1 MHGDRAGGAVTMYVL
16 AALVGLV
23 AMAALVLDGGRFLAA
38 REHAATVA
46 AQAARAGAASLSPA
60 SLRSGAGP
68 SGGVGLSANPGRASR
83 AAQRVLHTG
92 GVTGSVTVTNG
103 RVRVHAVVHK
113 PTVML
118 AIVGVDE
125 LTGGATEA
133 ARPLHGTT
141 HAGGGD

>member
-1 MHGDRAGGAVTMYVL
+1 
-16 AALVGLV
+16 
-23 AMAALVLDGGRFLAA
+23 MAALVLDGGRFLAA

-46 AQAARAGAASLSPA
+46 AQAARAGAASLSPR

-68 SGGVGLSANPGRASR
+68 TGGLGLAADPGGARH
-83 AAQRVLHTG
+83 AAQRVLRTG

-103 RVRVHAVVHK
+103 RVRVHTVVHK

-118 AIVGVDE
+118 AIVGVHE
-125 LTGGATEA
+125 LTGGATAA

-141 HAGGGD
+141 HAGRG